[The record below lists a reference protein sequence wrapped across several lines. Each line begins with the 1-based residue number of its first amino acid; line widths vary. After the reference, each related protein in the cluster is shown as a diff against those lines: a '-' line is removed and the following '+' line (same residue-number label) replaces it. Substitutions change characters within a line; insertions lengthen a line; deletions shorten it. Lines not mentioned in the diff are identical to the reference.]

1 MKKFFILGVFA
12 LATLAFT
19 SCDPN
24 KTQCWKITL
33 TSDTGGQVLE
43 YFYYGDG
50 VDSDAQLELLASSH
64 PGYKAT
70 KEQTFLSKDNCHK

>member
-24 KTQCWKITL
+24 KTQCWKMTIV
-33 TSDTGGQVLE
+33 SDAGTVI
-43 YFYYGDG
+43 YYYYGDG
-50 VDSDAQLELLASSH
+50 VDSDAQLDIWSQV
-64 PGYKAT
+64 PGLKSAK
-70 KEQTFLSKDNCHK
+70 KESTFLSKDNCHD

>member
-24 KTQCWKITL
+24 KEQCWKMTIV
-33 TSDTGGQVLE
+33 SDAGEVI
-43 YFYYGDG
+43 YYYYGNG

-70 KEQTFLSKDNCHK
+70 KEQTFLSESNCHK